1 MKDVKQGNI
10 TISKEELNDIF
21 CILEYSA
28 FSLIDIRHALISPKD
43 MLKDYLLPCSAFL
56 FTSAGKAEILLGDAS
71 YHINHFSLFHSS
83 KDTKL
88 SILPNCN
95 WLEYYLILYK
105 TGETQFNKEEL
116 KKLLKRIN
124 PYQLHYG
131 FTPQNTFLISELLC
145 KMYEQWHQSTPTNKF
160 YVKSLFYQFTYEVY
174 NELSQTSVLKFDSDI
189 VGMTIHYIEENY
201 ASHISIQDICQKIGI
216 SYSHFYRLFKKETG
230 SSFQSYL
237 LNLRLEKAK
246 QYILESNYSLR
257 EIAKFTGFY
266 DEFHLSS
273 SFKKLTGISPVA
285 LRKNLTWDK
294 KYTYMEIPE
303 TSIYNVA
310 CQVSH
315 DKPNSEGAQFMLKH
329 FKNKTAVIA
338 AMLSLMTLFTA
349 CSTPASNPDGRSAT
363 DSQSRDTQSAGSQT
377 ADDQSKDKSAET
389 TVNAEIKILSTSN
402 GNVEIPLNPQRV
414 ITDCGLV
421 GDIVALGVI
430 PAAVEDYGSKDVAYK
445 DLIADTTVLEKWEPE
460 FIMAEKPDLII
471 TLYEDNYEQL
481 SKIAPTVYVPSN
493 DLTEEERLSLIA
505 EALGKAPEEGKNLV
519 TAFYEK
525 AAAYKEK
532 LKAAGL
538 YDKTFSVI
546 RVQGENKIG
555 VRWSNNLGGQI
566 LFGALELP
574 QTELALKE
582 IESGVDWGSTL
593 SFETVPEYM
602 GDYILVTQFDNN
614 YELIANNPIWQSV
627 PAVQAGNIMLF
638 SEPYMYQNDIYS
650 WSAQLDLVANALLEL
665 VK

>member
-1 MKDVKQGNI
+1 MKEMKPCS
-10 TISKEELNDIF
+10 TTFSKEELNDIF
-21 CILEYSA
+21 CILECSA
-28 FSLIDIRHALISPKD
+28 FSLIDIRHALISPKEV
-43 MLKDYLLPCSAFL
+43 LKDYLLPCSAFL
-56 FTSAGKAEILLGDAS
+56 FTSAGKAEILLGDTS
-71 YHINHFSLFHSS
+71 YHINHFSLFHGS

-88 SILPNCN
+88 SILPNYN
-95 WLEYYLILYK
+95 WLEYYLVLYK
-105 TGETQFNKEEL
+105 TGETQFHKEEL

-131 FTPQNTFLISELLC
+131 FTPQNPVLISELLC
-145 KMYEQWHQSTPTNKF
+145 RMYEHWHQPAPPNKF
-160 YVKSLFYQFTYEVY
+160 YIKSLFYQFTYEVY
-174 NELSQTSVLKFDSDI
+174 NELSRTSVLKFDTDI

-201 ASHISIQDICQKIGI
+201 ASHISLQDICQKIGI
-216 SYSHFYRLFKKETG
+216 SYSHFYRLFKKDTG

-237 LNLRLEKAK
+237 LNIRVEKAR

-257 EIAKFTGFY
+257 EIAKLTGFY

-273 SFKKLTGISPVA
+273 SFKKLMGISPVT

-303 TSIYNVA
+303 ASLYNVA
-310 CQVSH
+310 CQVSY
-315 DKPNSEGAQFMLKH
+315 DKPNPEGAQFMLKH
-329 FKNKTAVIA
+329 FKNKAAVIA

-349 CSTPASNPDGRSAT
+349 CSAPASSPDGGAAT
-363 DSQSRDTQSAGSQT
+363 DSQATGSKT
-377 ADDQSKDKSAET
+377 AAEQATEKNTETPAKAET
-389 TVNAEIKILSTSN
+389 KILRTEN
-402 GNVEIPLNPQRV
+402 GDVEIPLNPKRI
-414 ITDCGLV
+414 ITDSILA

-493 DLTEEERLSLIA
+493 DLTVEERLSLLA

-525 AAAYKEK
+525 AAGYKEK

-582 IESGVDWGSTL
+582 IESGVDWGATL
-593 SFETVPEYM
+593 SFETVPQYM
-602 GDYILVTQFDNN
+602 GDYILVTEYDNN

-650 WSAQLDLVANALLEL
+650 WSAQLDLIANALLEL

>member
-1 MKDVKQGNI
+1 MKDLNQSN
-10 TISKEELNDIF
+10 TAFSKGELKDIF
-21 CILEYSA
+21 CILECSA
-28 FSLIDIRHALISPKD
+28 FSLIDVRHALISPKEV
-43 MLKDYLLPCSAFL
+43 LKDFSLPSSAFL
-56 FTSAGKAEILLGDAS
+56 FTNTGKAEILLGDTS
-71 YHINHFSLFHSS
+71 YHINHFSLFHGS
-83 KDTKL
+83 KNMKL

-95 WLEYYLILYK
+95 WFEYYLLLYK
-105 TGETQFNKEEL
+105 AGETQFHQEEL
-116 KKLLKRIN
+116 RKLLKRIN

-131 FTPQNTFLISELLC
+131 FTPQNPVLFSELLC
-145 KMYEQWHQSTPTNKF
+145 KMYEHWHLSAPQNKF
-160 YVKSLFYQFTYEVY
+160 YIKSLFYQFTYEVY
-174 NELSQTSVLKFDSDI
+174 HELSRTSILKFDTDI
-189 VGMTIHYIEENY
+189 VGMTIHYLEENY

-216 SYSHFYRLFKKETG
+216 SYSHFYRLFKKSTG

-237 LNLRLEKAK
+237 LNIRVEKAR
-246 QYILESNYSLR
+246 QYILESSYSLR
-257 EIAKFTGFY
+257 EIARFTGFY

-273 SFKKLTGISPVA
+273 SFKKLTGISPVT

-303 TSIYNVA
+303 PSLYNVA
-310 CQVSH
+310 CRVSH
-315 DKPNSEGAQFMLKH
+315 DKPNPEGAQFMLKH
-329 FKNKTAVIA
+329 LKNKAAVVA
-338 AMLSLMTLFTA
+338 AMLSFITLFSA
-349 CSTPASNPDGRSAT
+349 CSTPASSPDGGSVT
-363 DSQSRDTQSAGSQT
+363 DTQTTNAQP
-377 ADDQSKDKSAET
+377 ADNQADEKNTESPAKTET
-389 TVNAEIKILSTSN
+389 KILSTLN
-402 GNVEIPLNPQRV
+402 GNVEIPLNPKRV

-430 PAAVEDYGSKDVAYK
+430 PAAVEDYGSKDVAYR
-445 DLIADTTVLEKWEPE
+445 DLIAATTILEKWEPE
-460 FIMAEKPDLII
+460 FIMAEKPDLIL

-493 DLTEEERLSLIA
+493 DLTVEERLSLLA
-505 EALGKAPEEGKNLV
+505 EALGKAPEEGKSLV

-525 AAAYKEK
+525 AAGYKEK

-582 IESGVDWGSTL
+582 IESGVDWGATL
-593 SFETVPEYM
+593 SFETVPQYM
-602 GDYILVTQFDNN
+602 GDYILVTEYDNN

-627 PAVQAGNIMLF
+627 PAVQAGNVMLF

-650 WSAQLDLVANALLEL
+650 WSAQKDLVANALLEL
-665 VK
+665 IE